1 LAAGGSSEK
10 KTEALVPPFY
20 GAPLVKQI
28 VKKIV
33 SSVAALVALAL
44 IGAQKAD
51 DSDEFER
58 RAEAAFA
65 AGQFAEADFLYTRA
79 EESSL
84 QPGRTAFNHGVALF
98 HLGRYRDAEWLFRSS
113 LESVSDAKVKAKAWF
128 NLGTSLLYASNG
140 RDANRL
146 AEAMDCYHHCLKAAS
161 EEALR
166 EDARHNLE
174 LAKLFWRRQRQNE
187 PPPKE
192 DEPPGNDPSKP
203 DNELNSPMNTSPEAS
218 NSNST
223 GGSQSPTSPAPS
235 EGPKP
240 MPTNQQRPGAGHIP
254 PIPESEQLKPLS
266 PQEARELLQQAAERI
281 ARERKAMQRAGT
293 GNEPR
298 GYPDW

>member
-1 LAAGGSSEK
+1 MFRRDDHHIL
-10 KTEALVPPFY
+10 
-20 GAPLVKQI
+20 
-28 VKKIV
+28 
-33 SSVAALVALAL
+33 SVTLIAALAIAFV
-44 IGAQKAD
+44 GAHPS
-51 DSDEFER
+51 DSGNEIER

-65 AGQFAEADFLYTRA
+65 AGQYAEADFLYSRA
-79 EESSL
+79 EESSPE
-84 QPGRTAFNHGVALF
+84 PGRTAFNHGVALF
-98 HLGRYRDAEWLFRSS
+98 HLGRYRDAERLFRSS
-113 LESVSDAKVKAKAWF
+113 LESASDGTNKAKSWF

-140 RDANRL
+140 QDSNRL
-146 AEAMDCYHHCLKAAS
+146 AEAMDCFHHCLKTAN
-161 EEALR
+161 EETLR
-166 EDARHNLE
+166 DDARHNLE

-203 DNELNSPMNTSPEAS
+203 DKEPNSPMNSAPEPS

-223 GGSQSPTSPAPS
+223 GGSQSPAGPAPS

-266 PQEARELLQQAAERI
+266 PQEARELLQRAAERI

-293 GNEPR
+293 GNEAR
-298 GYPDW
+298 NYPDW